1 MGDQLRLERETVN
14 IGAVCDHTLRLDW
27 MLVLGGV
34 MATERLAPW
43 RHRLAWLVGLVL
55 IVWATFWVIALPH
68 SSLSHP

>member
-1 MGDQLRLERETVN
+1 VN

-43 RHRLAWLVGLVL
+43 GHRLAWLVGLVL